1 MRRYGLRF
9 GLLGPPVLY
18 DTVPVP
24 DDSDPVAYDA
34 GPVPYDAVPV
44 PYDGDP
50 VPYDAVPV
58 PYDAVPR
65 SIRSP
70 KARALLA
77 ALLLDA
83 GRIVPVESLKE
94 VLWGG
99 APPAS
104 AHASLHNH
112 VTRLRRMLDDPARLR
127 TVPPGYQLRI
137 EHGELDVHVF
147 EHHLATARDAHA
159 AHDWERV
166 ADVSASAL
174 ALWRGTPLSGLPA
187 ELGGYAFTQR
197 LREARLLLL
206 EWRYDAQLALD

>member
-1 MRRYGLRF
+1 M
-9 GLLGPPVLY
+9 
-18 DTVPVP
+18 
-24 DDSDPVAYDA
+24 
-34 GPVPYDAVPV
+34 
-44 PYDGDP
+44 
-50 VPYDAVPV
+50 
-58 PYDAVPR
+58 
-65 SIRSP
+65 RSP

-94 VLWGG
+94 VLWSG

-104 AHASLHNH
+104 AQASLHNH

-147 EHHLATARDAHA
+147 EHHLATARAAHA
-159 AHDWERV
+159 AHDWGRV
-166 ADVSASAL
+166 TDACGAAL
-174 ALWRGTPLSGLPA
+174 SLWRGVPLSGLPA

-197 LREARLLLL
+197 LKEARLLLL
-206 EWRYDAQLALD
+206 EWRYDAELAGAESGAGAGVGAGAGSGAGAVAGTNVGQDTRPRFGAGEFGVVAP